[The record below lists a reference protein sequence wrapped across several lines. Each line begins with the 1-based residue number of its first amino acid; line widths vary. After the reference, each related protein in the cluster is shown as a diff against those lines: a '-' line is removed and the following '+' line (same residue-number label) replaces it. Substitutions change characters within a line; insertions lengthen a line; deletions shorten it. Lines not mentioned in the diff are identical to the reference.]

1 MENALKTKKNN
12 YDSFK
17 QHLDKQRNNIE
28 QLRLSYSALSKK
40 PQQAT
45 NQMMAKRRMGH

>member
-1 MENALKTKKNN
+1 MENALQAKKNN

-17 QHLDKQRNNIE
+17 QDLNKQRNNIE